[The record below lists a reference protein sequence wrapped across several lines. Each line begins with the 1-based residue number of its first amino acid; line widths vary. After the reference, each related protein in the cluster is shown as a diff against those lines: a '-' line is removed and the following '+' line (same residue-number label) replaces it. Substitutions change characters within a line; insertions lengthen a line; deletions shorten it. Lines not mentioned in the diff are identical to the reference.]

1 MQLSSDLLHQ
11 LTDDRA
17 HDLRA
22 PAAARRLAGYV
33 PARRRVAQSLRR
45 AADRLDD
52 AAVPPGSLAQGRGS
66 AGSGS
71 ATARTPL
78 KASASRPHLPFSRP

>member
-22 PAAARRLAGYV
+22 PAAARRAVGYV

-52 AAVPPGSLAQGRGS
+52 AAVPPGPVGRALPGRG
-66 AGSGS
+66 
-71 ATARTPL
+71 
-78 KASASRPHLPFSRP
+78 